1 MSRAHYIRYLRLY
14 YYHWV
19 DISAH
24 ELLVPTWYIIHP
36 VVSVLHWHDLLD
48 ILVIKN
54 LKFLN
59 NVINITKMKT

>member
-1 MSRAHYIRYLRLY
+1 VYLICVIQEMSRAHYIRYLRLY

-36 VVSVLHWHDLLD
+36 VVSVLH
-48 ILVIKN
+48 
-54 LKFLN
+54 
-59 NVINITKMKT
+59 